1 MSARIGGRSLRRSCL
16 ILSTVLWLAACQ
28 HGAESLPAAQRP
40 LPAQLPAA
48 ERTQWRHLPLQ
59 GAPNFRDLGGY
70 RGADG
75 RMVKWGLLYRSNAL
89 DKLSVEDQAYLGRL
103 GLRRIVDFRAADE
116 TADAPDRLAVPLA
129 AAVVHLPI
137 EFKGLNV
144 RQFRQRILHGD
155 TAGLHF
161 DSLLVDANQAM
172 VRQFSPVFRDWLHGL
187 LADGG
192 APQVFHCTAG
202 KDRTGFAAAVL
213 LLSLGVP
220 RDTVMQ
226 DYLASNAYLEA
237 ANARSMRLM
246 RIFSLFRT
254 DPASVR
260 PLLIVAP
267 QYLDAA
273 FGAMQ
278 QDYGSVDAYLQQA
291 LGVDAA
297 FRQQLREHF
306 LEPAASPASV
316 PPG

>member
-1 MSARIGGRSLRRSCL
+1 MRARIGGRSLDRPGL
-16 ILSTVLWLAACQ
+16 ALFAVLWLAACQ

-48 ERTQWRHLPLQ
+48 ERAQWRHLPLQ

-70 RGADG
+70 RSADG
-75 RMVKWGLLYRSNAL
+75 RSVKWGLLYRSNAL
-89 DKLSVEDQAYLGRL
+89 DKLSEADQAYLERL
-103 GLRRIVDFRAADE
+103 GLQRIVDFRAADE
-116 TADAPDRLAVPLA
+116 TEDAPDRLAPPLA
-129 AAVVHLPI
+129 TAVLHLPI

-144 RQFRQRILHGD
+144 RQFRRRILHGD
-155 TAGLHF
+155 TAGLRF
-161 DSLLVDANQAM
+161 DTLLVDANQAM

-187 LADGG
+187 TADGG

-220 RDTVMQ
+220 RDTMMQ

-237 ANARSMRLM
+237 ANTRSMCLM
-246 RIFSLFRT
+246 RVFSLFRT

-260 PLLIVAP
+260 PLLIVEP
-267 QYLDAA
+267 QYLDSA

-278 QDYGSVDAYLQQA
+278 QDYGSIDGYLQQA

-297 FRQQLREHF
+297 FRQQLRERF
-306 LEPAASPASV
+306 LEPAATPAGVSAN
-316 PPG
+316 

>member
-1 MSARIGGRSLRRSCL
+1 MSTRISGRSLRRSGL
-16 ILSTVLWLAACQ
+16 ILFTVLWLAACQ
-28 HGAESLPAAQRP
+28 HGAESLPAGQRP
-40 LPAQLPAA
+40 LPAQMAAA
-48 ERTQWRHLPLQ
+48 ERTQWRRLPVR

-70 RGADG
+70 RSADG
-75 RMVKWGLLYRSNAL
+75 RSVKWGLLYRSNAL
-89 DKLSVEDQAYLGRL
+89 DKLGEQDQVYLGLL
-103 GLRRIVDFRAADE
+103 GVRRIVDFRAADE
-116 TADAPDRLAVPLA
+116 IEDAPDRLAPPLA
-129 AAVVHLPI
+129 DAVLHLPI

-144 RQFRQRILHGD
+144 RQFRQRILQGD

-161 DSLLVDANQAM
+161 DTLLVDANQAM

-187 LADGG
+187 PADGG

-260 PLLIVAP
+260 PLLIVEP

-273 FGAMQ
+273 FDAMQ
-278 QDYGSVDAYLQQA
+278 QDYGSIDAYLQQA
-291 LGVDAA
+291 LGVDDA
-297 FRQQLREHF
+297 FRQKLRERF
-306 LEPAASPASV
+306 LEPAASPAS
-316 PPG
+316 